1 VIRLWNRVGPF
12 RLLALLLLVG
22 AVGGGAAVATH
33 RPVKRPT
40 TASSSTAY
48 RDTAESERN
57 DQQDLAALE
66 ADRAE
71 AERAARQDAQRK
83 ADEAAVAAAEQA
95 KAVASAPSTTSSSSP
110 KPGKSK
116 SPAPPS
122 KPNLPIPSS
131 CGDYSGNRAIG
142 CAELLNMGFGLD
154 QMPCLDKLFTR
165 ESGWSV
171 SAYNS
176 SSGAGGI
183 PQALPMSKMASEG
196 ADYKTN
202 PATQIRWGLKYIKG
216 RWTTPCGAWA
226 HSQSSGWY

>member
-12 RLLALLLLVG
+12 RVLALLLLVG

-48 RDTAESERN
+48 RNAADSERD
-57 DQQDLAALE
+57 DQRQLAALE

-95 KAVASAPSTTSSSSP
+95 KAVASASGTTSSSSP

-131 CGDYSGNRAIG
+131 CGEYSGNRAIG

-165 ESGWSV
+165 ESGWNV
-171 SAYNS
+171 NAYNK

-216 RWTTPCGAWA
+216 RWSTPCGAWA